1 MQESRPVS
9 QLSRLFLLIG
19 DQGVGLDFS
28 KPSTTYFVIFRDRER
43 TVKFRE
49 QLSNRIAEEARGS
62 ALPEVDLAAEQEH
75 IVRDRCSLLRLRM
88 FQLGPLCFSVSGQR
102 TAFKERDRKQRCLLP
117 TRAGLDQW

>member
-9 QLSRLFLLIG
+9 HLSRLFLLIG
-19 DQGVGLDFS
+19 DQGVGLDFN
-28 KPSTTYFVIFRDRER
+28 KPSATYYVIFRDRER

-75 IVRDRCSLLRLRM
+75 IVS
-88 FQLGPLCFSVSGQR
+88 
-102 TAFKERDRKQRCLLP
+102 KE
-117 TRAGLDQW
+117 TIGVVAGLRSNARFRSENSFRRV